1 MSHLKRF
8 VISIALV
15 ASLLVSPFAAS
26 AQSSATGSWNTVQSL
41 GADSKVSVKLK
52 TGKTVDGHF
61 KSASD
66 SSLTLTTKNGQ
77 VDLKRDEIASIYEV
91 RRKSATKSTMLGMGI
106 GAGAGAALGAAGSA
120 TDDNG
125 FDKID
130 HAVTAGLAVV
140 GAVAGSVTGYF
151 IGRRAKRTLIY
162 ENK

>member
-1 MSHLKRF
+1 MSHQKRF
-8 VISIALV
+8 AISIALV
-15 ASLLVSPFAAS
+15 ALLLVSPLAAP
-26 AQSSATGSWNTVQSL
+26 AQSSATGNWNTVQTL
-41 GADSKVSVKLK
+41 ATDSKVSVKLK
-52 TGKTVDGHF
+52 AGKTVDGHF
-61 KSASD
+61 RSASD
-66 SSLTLTTKNGQ
+66 SSLTLATKNGP
-77 VDLKRDEIASIYEV
+77 VDLKRDEIATIYEV

-120 TDDNG
+120 SDDNG

-130 HAVTAGLAVV
+130 HAIIAGLAVV